1 MHPLFLTA
9 VRRPDLLAAH
19 AGNYVDLIK
28 EEVSHTL
35 NGWKIRA
42 IGGAIAVVAA
52 LLALIFTGVALML
65 GALHGFAWALVLVPL
80 LTWIVV
86 AMGAGIALKP
96 STSDRVQE
104 LKGQLS
110 ADLAALKIAGESRA

>member
-9 VRRPDLLAAH
+9 MRRPDLLVAH
-19 AGNYVDLIK
+19 AGNYGDLVK
-28 EEVSHTL
+28 EEVSQTL
-35 NGWKIRA
+35 KGWKISA

-52 LLALIFTGVALML
+52 LLAFVFTGVALML
-65 GALHGFAWALVLVPL
+65 GVLHGFAWALVLVPL
-80 LTWIVV
+80 FTWIVV
-86 AMGAGIALKP
+86 AIGAGIALKP

-104 LKGQLS
+104 LKEQLS